1 LIASLDFD
9 PGMMEDEEREEVE
22 SEMKEQEIN
31 AQEKLRQFFVNNPE
45 TEAKC
50 IFFIFYKLK

>member
-1 LIASLDFD
+1 MIASLDFD

-22 SEMKEQEIN
+22 TEMKEQEQN

-45 TEAKC
+45 IEAKC
-50 IFFIFYKLK
+50 KIQNNNM